1 MMIRKLALILI
12 PLSFY
17 LSQNHQKTVL
27 NNDIQ
32 EYLFSTQR
40 ILHDFIKLEDEVFN
54 QKVNSRTSKSLE
66 STVKMLL
73 KNKNDFHRSK
83 NRKYNIK
90 EKKLIAQIDN
100 YTIELKKAII
110 HLKLISIKKNE
121 STSQLVFGQSDDK
134 EKLEKLKKSFKNE
147 GQRLNALLNEFI
159 LTNIPAMAH

>member
-1 MMIRKLALILI
+1 MTKILI
-12 PLSFY
+12 IVSAYISIIF
-17 LSQNHQKTVL
+17 SQNNEKIVL
-27 NNDIQ
+27 KSEIQ

-54 QKVNSRTSKSLE
+54 QKRNSKTSKALE
-66 STVKMLL
+66 MNAKMLL

-100 YTIELKKAII
+100 YTTELKNAIT
-110 HLKLISIKKNE
+110 HLKLISIKKNG
-121 STSQLVFGQSDDK
+121 STSQLVFEQSDDK
-134 EKLEKLKKSFKNE
+134 EKLINLKKSFENE

-159 LTNIPAMAH
+159 LTNIPFMAH

>member
-1 MMIRKLALILI
+1 MTKILI
-12 PLSFY
+12 IALVFISTIF
-17 LSQNHQKTVL
+17 SQNNGKIVL
-27 NNDIQ
+27 KSEIQ

-40 ILHDFIKLEDEVFN
+40 IQHDFIKLEDEVFN
-54 QKVNSRTSKSLE
+54 QKSNSRTSKALE
-66 STVKMLL
+66 MTAKMLL

-83 NRKYNIK
+83 NRKFNIK

-100 YTIELKKAII
+100 YTLELKKAITK
-110 HLKLISIKKNE
+110 LKLISIKKNE

>member
-1 MMIRKLALILI
+1 MIKILI
-12 PLSFY
+12 TVSAYISIIF
-17 LSQNHQKTVL
+17 SQNNEKIVL
-27 NNDIQ
+27 KSEIQ

-54 QKVNSRTSKSLE
+54 QKRNSKTSKALE
-66 STVKMLL
+66 MNAKMLL

-100 YTIELKKAII
+100 YTTELKNAIT
-110 HLKLISIKKNE
+110 HLKLISIKKNG
-121 STSQLVFGQSDDK
+121 STSQLVFEQSDDK
-134 EKLEKLKKSFKNE
+134 EKLINLKKSFENE

-159 LTNIPAMAH
+159 LTNIPVMAH

>member
-1 MMIRKLALILI
+1 MIKKIIIVLVYFSINFSQNAQKLILK
-12 PLSFY
+12 SE
-17 LSQNHQKTVL
+17 
-27 NNDIQ
+27 IQ

-40 ILHDFIKLEDEVFN
+40 ILHTFVKLENEVFN
-54 QKVNSRTSKSLE
+54 QKGNSRTSKSLE

-100 YTIELKKAII
+100 YTIELKNAIT

-121 STSQLVFGQSDDK
+121 STSQLVFVQSDDK

-147 GQRLNALLNEFI
+147 GQLLNALLNEFI

>member
-1 MMIRKLALILI
+1 MTKILI
-12 PLSFY
+12 IALVFISTIF
-17 LSQNHQKTVL
+17 SQNNGKIVL
-27 NNDIQ
+27 KSEIQ

-40 ILHDFIKLEDEVFN
+40 IQHDFIKLEDEVFN
-54 QKVNSRTSKSLE
+54 QKGNSRISKALE
-66 STVKMLL
+66 MTAKMLL

-83 NRKYNIK
+83 NRKFNIK

-100 YTIELKKAII
+100 YTLELKKAIT

-121 STSQLVFGQSDDK
+121 SNSQLVFVQSDDK

-159 LTNIPAMAH
+159 LTNIPSMAH

>member
-1 MMIRKLALILI
+1 MTKLLIIALVFI
-12 PLSFY
+12 STTF
-17 LSQNHQKTVL
+17 SQNNGKIVL
-27 NNDIQ
+27 KSEIQ

-40 ILHDFIKLEDEVFN
+40 IQHDFIKLEDEVFN
-54 QKVNSRTSKSLE
+54 QKRNSRTSKVLE
-66 STVKMLL
+66 MTAKMLL

-100 YTIELKKAII
+100 YTLELKKAIT

-121 STSQLVFGQSDDK
+121 STSQLVFEQSDDK

-147 GQRLNALLNEFI
+147 GQLLNSILNEFI
-159 LTNIPAMAH
+159 LTNIPNMAH

>member
-1 MMIRKLALILI
+1 MTKILI
-12 PLSFY
+12 IASAYISIIFL
-17 LSQNHQKTVL
+17 QNNEKIVL
-27 NNDIQ
+27 KSEIQ

-40 ILHDFIKLEDEVFN
+40 ILHDFIKFEDEVFN
-54 QKVNSRTSKSLE
+54 QKGNSRISKDLE

-83 NRKYNIK
+83 NKKYNIK

-100 YTIELKKAII
+100 YTLELKKAITK
-110 HLKLISIKKNE
+110 LKLISIKKNE

-147 GQRLNALLNEFI
+147 GQRLNAILNEFI

>member
-1 MMIRKLALILI
+1 MIKKIIIVLVYFSINFSQNAQKLILK
-12 PLSFY
+12 SE
-17 LSQNHQKTVL
+17 
-27 NNDIQ
+27 IQ

-40 ILHDFIKLEDEVFN
+40 ILHAFIKLENEVFN
-54 QKVNSRTSKSLE
+54 QKGNSRTSKSLE

-100 YTIELKKAII
+100 YTIELKKAIT

-121 STSQLVFGQSDDK
+121 STSQLVFVQSDDK

>member
-1 MMIRKLALILI
+1 MTKRLITALVFISI
-12 PLSFY
+12 NF
-17 LSQNHQKTVL
+17 SQNDEKIVL
-27 NNDIQ
+27 KSEIQ
-32 EYLFSTQR
+32 EYLFSTQ
-40 ILHDFIKLEDEVFN
+40 IIVHDFIKLENEVFN
-54 QKVNSRTSKSLE
+54 QKRNSRTSKSLE
-66 STVKMLL
+66 SIAKMLI

-100 YTIELKKAII
+100 YTLELKKAITK
-110 HLKLISIKKNE
+110 LKLISIKKNE

-159 LTNIPAMAH
+159 LTNIPAMTH

>member
-17 LSQNHQKTVL
+17 LSQNYQKTVL

-110 HLKLISIKKNE
+110 HLK
-121 STSQLVFGQSDDK
+121 F
-134 EKLEKLKKSFKNE
+134 
-147 GQRLNALLNEFI
+147 
-159 LTNIPAMAH
+159 PM